1 VKRCNIIILLCI
13 VLGPLGVSCN
23 SAGRHVRTPV
33 SPVTGTLIYVPA
45 GCYRRNSKFFDI
57 NIVCK
62 PFYMSEYEITYD
74 EFFDVT
80 GMKLTDNTSGRYP
93 VKFVNWY
100 QAVIFCNMLSKKENL
115 KPVYSINGCTD
126 PGVWIKKVRGFI
138 PTGHTDPYLNAVK
151 ADWKADGY
159 RLPTELEWIWAARG
173 ADSSKTD
180 DEIPFAGFYGTGT
193 LGDYAWY
200 KGNSFST
207 SHEIGLKKPNKLG
220 LFDMSGN
227 VFEWCWDWF
236 GDTPHGI
243 ILSVTSRGTGC
254 ESGVAR
260 VIKGGGWRDI
270 PSEFVLSYRC
280 GSFPYDR
287 DHYVGFRIVRN
298 VI

>member
-1 VKRCNIIILLCI
+1 MKHCSIIILVCIMLSSLCS
-13 VLGPLGVSCN
+13 SCN
-23 SAGRHVRTPV
+23 AVHRKVHPLV
-33 SPVTGTLIYVPA
+33 SPVAGTLIYVPT
-45 GCYRRNSKFFDI
+45 GYYRRSSRFFDI
-57 NIVCK
+57 SIVRR

-100 QAVIFCNMLSKKENL
+100 QAVIFCNMLSEKENL

-126 PGVWIKKVRGFI
+126 PGIWIKKIGGFI
-138 PTGHTDPYLNAVK
+138 PTGHADPYLNAVK
-151 ADWKADGY
+151 TDWTADGY

-180 DEIPFAGFYGTGT
+180 DEIPFSGFDGTGS
-193 LGDYAWY
+193 LGDYAWF

-207 SHEIGLKKPNKLG
+207 SHETGLKKPNKLG

-243 ILSVTSRGTGC
+243 ITSVSHRGTGC
-254 ESGVAR
+254 SRGVAR

-298 VI
+298 GA